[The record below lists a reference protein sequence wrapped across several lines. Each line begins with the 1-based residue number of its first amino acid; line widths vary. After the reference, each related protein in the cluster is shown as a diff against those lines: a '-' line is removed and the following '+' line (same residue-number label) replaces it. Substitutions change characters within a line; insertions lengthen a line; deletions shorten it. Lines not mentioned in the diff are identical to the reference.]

1 MTMRLTIR
9 NEDPSRAARVTTIDF
24 AGTPSEVASLTVVI
38 EPDGEREFWIH
49 AGRTLRV
56 EEVQS
61 APEEPKS

>member
-1 MTMRLTIR
+1 MTMRLTIH

-24 AGTPSEVASLTVVI
+24 EGTPAEVASLASII
-38 EPDGEREFWIH
+38 EPGDDREFWIH